1 MLWTL
6 LQGSVASISD
16 ADKEKKVG
24 IDISAGW
31 NAMKFGVTVSVGKA
45 DIGGLDVEVGVL
57 LPGLVTCAGSV
68 QMKSLHKGGAVERKT
83 TSRTLTN
90 LEGKTGKERCT
101 SIKS

>member
-24 IDISAGW
+24 IDIAAGW

-45 DIGGLDVEVGVL
+45 DIVGLDVEVSVL
-57 LPGLVTCAGSV
+57 LPGLVT
-68 QMKSLHKGGAVERKT
+68 
-83 TSRTLTN
+83 
-90 LEGKTGKERCT
+90 
-101 SIKS
+101 